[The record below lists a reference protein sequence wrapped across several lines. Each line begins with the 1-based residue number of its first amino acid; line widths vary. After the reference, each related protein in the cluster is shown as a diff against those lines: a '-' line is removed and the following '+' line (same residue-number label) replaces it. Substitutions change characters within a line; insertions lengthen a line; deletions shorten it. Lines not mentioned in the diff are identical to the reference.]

1 VYVRTRGACV
11 QRAVTVL
18 STSDPWR
25 AGPPFLT
32 WLRPCISGSLVSIFL
47 FTTREQ
53 GAMEGAICAGGE
65 RCQTAEETSTTS
77 RRRCEGQLFRSW
89 ALCVAQRSFFAAG
102 LASHRRVSG
111 RRPRG
116 VSVLAQAGSWAFSSR
131 DREHLCRQSKHGGHH
146 VDGDRGHGDLERD
159 CEEG

>member
-11 QRAVTVL
+11 QRGHSFVDVGSLACWSAISYL
-18 STSDPWR
+18 A
-25 AGPPFLT
+25 AG
-32 WLRPCISGSLVSIFL
+32 PCISGSLVSIFL